1 MHRRKTGHDVAVR
14 RRPGAVVVHPVRKAE
29 RPVVEKRPGGRHVE
43 VRGGALIE
51 RSHDC
56 VALRQFASV
65 GDAARLQPQL
75 VTHSSPKHA
84 PISVAAA
91 NKPHRAVKLDDK
103 PPRLH
108 GPAGRAGAA

>member
-1 MHRRKTGHDVAVR
+1 MRGRQPGHYIAVR
-14 RRPGAVVVHPVRKAE
+14 RRPCAVVVHAVREPE
-29 RPVVEKRPGGRHVE
+29 RPVVKQRSGGIHFE

-65 GDAARLQPQL
+65 GDAARLKPHI
-75 VTHSSPKHA
+75 VAHGGPKHA

-91 NKPHRAVKLDDK
+91 NKPHRAVNLDDK